1 MLLFVLLL
9 IFIAIAAGLA
19 WFLIAEDHGEKEP
32 VGALWMAA
40 GFGLLGAVVASLLE
54 SRLISANHLLPG
66 TPYGTLLVAALAVG
80 VIEEACKFVPLAL
93 VIYKRR
99 YFNEYTDGVIYFAL
113 AGLGFG
119 LPENLLYTLQFGTKT
134 GLVRVLMTPLFHAA
148 TTGLV
153 GYALV
158 KRKLAGRSLLGIWLP
173 LAGVIVLHGMYDFGL
188 SSGSAPYAIGSLL
201 VTLGATIGFF
211 VAYLRAAENDQAR
224 GWSVPSYWG
233 SGGTK
238 ALLAL
243 LLGLA
248 GIISALFMTLIGLVL
263 GVAGLVMGTM
273 SRSGAKRGF
282 STAGLVFSS
291 VAILASLGVWTY
303 AAEHAPRFSQAA
315 SGTPTHDIIA
325 PAVAASSLATPC
337 YSAGFVD
344 QLNVNNA
351 AGSCDMSAYNGPTPG
366 DSTNAYKV
374 YADIS
379 AVANA
384 RNFTSIVKPALEK
397 DVKNNLAGF
406 NIDSEQVAQFAGS
419 PAYIISTSNAS
430 QHVAVTEAAV
440 LHKVDTGDNVFILVH
455 AINGSTA
462 DLSTLEA
469 QWQWK

>member
-1 MLLFVLLL
+1 MLLFILLL
-9 IFIAIAAGLA
+9 IFIAIATGLA

-32 VGALWMAA
+32 VAALWMAA
-40 GFGLLGAVVASLLE
+40 GFGLLGAVAASFLE
-54 SRLISANHLLPG
+54 SRLVSANNLLPG
-66 TPYGTLLVAALAVG
+66 APYGTLLVAVLAVA
-80 VIEEACKFVPLAL
+80 VIEEACKFLPLAI
-93 VIYKRR
+93 VIYRRR

-134 GLVRVLMTPLFHAA
+134 GIVRILMTPLFHAA

-153 GYALV
+153 GYALIR
-158 KRKLAGRSLLGIWLP
+158 RKLAGKSLPGIWLP
-173 LAGVIVLHGMYDFGL
+173 LAGIVVLHGAYDFGL
-188 SSGSAPYAIGSLL
+188 SSGSVSYAIGSLL
-201 VTLGATIGFF
+201 VTLGVSIGFF

-224 GWSVPSYWG
+224 GWSVPGYWG

-248 GIISALFMTLIGLVL
+248 GIISALFIALIGLVL

-273 SRSGAKRGF
+273 SRSDAKRGL
-282 STAGLVFSS
+282 STAGLVLSS

-303 AAEHAPRFSQAA
+303 ATEHNPRLSQASSGTSAHDITASAVVA
-315 SGTPTHDIIA
+315 SGLT
-325 PAVAASSLATPC
+325 TPC

-344 QLNVNNA
+344 KLNVRNT
-351 AGSCDMSAYNGPTPG
+351 AGSCDMSAYNGPTLG

-374 YADIS
+374 YADTS
-379 AVANA
+379 QTADA

-397 DVKNNLAGF
+397 DVKDNLAGF
-406 NIDSEQVAQFAGS
+406 NIDSERAAQFAGS
-419 PAYIISTSNAS
+419 PAYIVSTSNAS

-440 LHKVDTGDNVFILVH
+440 LHQVDTGDNVFILVH

>member
-1 MLLFVLLL
+1 MLLFILLL
-9 IFIAIAAGLA
+9 VFIAIAAGLA
-19 WFLIAEDHGEKEP
+19 WFLIAEDRGEKEP

-40 GFGLLGAVVASLLE
+40 GFGLLGAVAASFLE
-54 SRLISANHLLPG
+54 WRLVSANNLLPG
-66 TPYGTLLVAALAVG
+66 ASYGTLLVAVLAVA
-80 VIEEACKFVPLAL
+80 VIEEACKFLPLAI

-134 GLVRVLMTPLFHAA
+134 GVVRILMTPLFHAA

-153 GYALV
+153 GYVLV
-158 KRKLAGRSLLGIWLP
+158 KRKLTGRSPLWVGLP
-173 LAGVIVLHGMYDFGL
+173 LAGVIGLHGLYDFGL
-188 SSGSAPYAIGSLL
+188 SSGSALYAIGSLL
-201 VTLGATIGFF
+201 VTLGASIGFF

-224 GWSVPSYWG
+224 GWSVPGYWG

-243 LLGLA
+243 LFGLA
-248 GIISALFMTLIGLVL
+248 GIISALFMALIGLVL

-273 SRSGAKRGF
+273 SRSGAKRGL
-282 STAGLVFSS
+282 STAGLVFSG
-291 VAILASLGVWTY
+291 VAVLASLGVWTY
-303 AAEHAPRFSQAA
+303 AAEHTPRFSQAA
-315 SGTPTHDIIA
+315 SGATAHDITA

-344 QLNVNNA
+344 KLNISNNA
-351 AGSCDMSAYNGPTPG
+351 NSCDMSAYNGPTPG
-366 DSTNAYKV
+366 NSTNAYKV

-379 AVANA
+379 QTANA

-397 DVKNNLAGF
+397 DVQNSLPNF
-406 NIDSEQVAQFAGS
+406 SIDSERVAQFAGS

-430 QHVAVTEAAV
+430 QHVAVTEAAI
-440 LHKVDTGDNVFILVH
+440 LHQVDTGDNIFILVH